1 MTKKPDP
8 KRDVR
13 AMTADSIGRDLL
25 EGLVLEIKLLPNV
38 WPKLPKSKQDDVIER
53 LRKRVIKNVQTAVHM
68 IASEGRTTIVAELEQ
83 VTVKDGIKA
92 VLTMSKSDPNRHGL
106 IDAQGKTV
114 LVAIA
119 DAEDHMGEIAAVQ
132 GEEDQRAMDL
142 GQEYDPNGD
151 GKGMDDDDG
160 VIDGAVLALPD
171 SPLQAELDEAYAAGR
186 KAAEKGKAINQ
197 CPLLRHEL
205 VARWT
210 QGWRDWQNEND
221 TPFADGKAA

>member
-1 MTKKPDP
+1 MSKKEAP
-8 KRDVR
+8 KKDVR
-13 AMTADSIGRDLL
+13 AMTAENIGRDLL
-25 EGLVLEIKLLPNV
+25 EALVLEVKLLPDV

-83 VTVKDGIKA
+83 VTVKYGIKA

-119 DAEDHMGEIAAVQ
+119 DAEDHMGDVAAVR

-142 GQEYDPNGD
+142 GHEYDPQGD
-151 GKGMDDDDG
+151 GKGMDADISDFVEG
-160 VIDGAVLALPD
+160 EVLALAD
-171 SPLQAELDEAYAAGR
+171 ESNSSAEFEDVEA
-186 KAAEKGKAINQ
+186 
-197 CPLLRHEL
+197 P
-205 VARWT
+205 
-210 QGWRDWQNEND
+210 
-221 TPFADGKAA
+221 